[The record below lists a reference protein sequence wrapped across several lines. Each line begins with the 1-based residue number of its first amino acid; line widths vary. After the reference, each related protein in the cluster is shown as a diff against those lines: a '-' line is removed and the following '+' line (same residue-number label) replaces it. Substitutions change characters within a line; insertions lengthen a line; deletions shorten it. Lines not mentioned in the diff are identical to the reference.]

1 MNEENKDI
9 TKFEKQQKKVKIN
22 LKLIGAILLIFII
35 ITTLSMFIGG
45 KTYKIYVNNSGEVV
59 KEGTPPPTIKAI
71 TEHLTTMPQ
80 VDIGYLYSWG
90 NSYINGT
97 NPYAIGAFEKY
108 KDTDILGAVQILAK
122 IIGWFANIIITI
134 FILPFILVWNI
145 LVVVIWIFAMPFVL

>member
-1 MNEENKDI
+1 MDNNKKDI
-9 TKFEKQQKKVKIN
+9 TKFEKPKKKKKIN
-22 LKLIGAILLIFII
+22 LNLIGAILLIFIL

-45 KTYKIYVNNSGEVV
+45 KNYKIYVNNSGEIV

-71 TEHLTTMPQ
+71 TKHLTTMPQ

-97 NPYAIGAFEKY
+97 NPYALGTFEKY
-108 KDTDILGAVQILAK
+108 KDTDILGAVKVLAK

-134 FILPFILVWNI
+134 FILPFILIWNI
-145 LVVVIWIFAMPFVL
+145 LVIVIWIFAMPFVL